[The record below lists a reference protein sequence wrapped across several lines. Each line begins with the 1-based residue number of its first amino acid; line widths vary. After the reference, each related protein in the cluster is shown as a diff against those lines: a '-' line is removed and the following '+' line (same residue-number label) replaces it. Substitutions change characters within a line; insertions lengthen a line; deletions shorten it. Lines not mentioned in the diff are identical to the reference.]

1 MLKTFFV
8 SISNLENEDLA
19 EDLFGATTAE
29 LKEITSGEND
39 VDDGDGIDFETAARE
54 YFGATIEE
62 IIAAESHIVT
72 SNDEPI
78 NWNAPAIDLIDSITE
93 IEESSEVESDVE
105 EEPKNSTTVKNV
117 NDALES
123 ATNLK
128 AFFETQSFSGEVML
142 AISQI
147 ESFLE
152 KKIVVSSQN
161 AKQKKVTDFFQ
172 LE

>member
-1 MLKTFFV
+1 M
-8 SISNLENEDLA
+8 SISNLENKDLA

-39 VDDGDGIDFETAARE
+39 VDDNDGIDFEIAAHE

-78 NWNAPAIDLIDSITE
+78 NWNAPVIDLIDSITE
-93 IEESSEVESDVE
+93 IEEG
-105 EEPKNSTTVKNV
+105 
-117 NDALES
+117 
-123 ATNLK
+123 
-128 AFFETQSFSGEVML
+128 FETQSFSGKVML

>member
-1 MLKTFFV
+1 M
-8 SISNLENEDLA
+8 DLA

-39 VDDGDGIDFETAARE
+39 VDDDDGIDFEIAHE

-93 IEESSEVESDVE
+93 IEEGSEVESDVE
-105 EEPKNSTTVKNV
+105 EEPVNSTTVRSV

-123 ATNLK
+123 ATNLE
-128 AFFETQSFSGEVML
+128 AFFETQSFSGEVSSVIWGLL
-142 AISQI
+142 AQMGSG
-147 ESFLE
+147 
-152 KKIVVSSQN
+152 
-161 AKQKKVTDFFQ
+161 FFQ
-172 LE
+172 ILNHLKTLKYH